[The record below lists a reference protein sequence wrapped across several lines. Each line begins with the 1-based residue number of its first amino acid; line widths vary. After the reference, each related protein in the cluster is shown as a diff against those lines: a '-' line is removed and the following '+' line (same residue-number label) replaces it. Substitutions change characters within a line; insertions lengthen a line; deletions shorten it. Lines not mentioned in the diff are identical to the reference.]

1 MLRGLKMVCIHYNE
15 KTAVL
20 LFQSAARGHQCATK
34 DYKTPQP
41 ICTLNRPSIALQKMV
56 TLPTHGK
63 MYNVQYGS
71 YIKDVCMTSK
81 FT

>member
-1 MLRGLKMVCIHYNE
+1 MLRGLKMVCKHCNE

-34 DYKTPQP
+34 DNKTPQP
-41 ICTLNRPSIALQKMV
+41 ICTLNRPSSALQKIVM
-56 TLPTHGK
+56 LPSHGI

-71 YIKDVCMTSK
+71 YIKDVGMTSR

>member
-41 ICTLNRPSIALQKMV
+41 ICTLNRPSIALQKWSRFQ
-56 TLPTHGK
+56 PTVK
-63 MYNVQYGS
+63 CIMYNMGH
-71 YIKDVCMTSK
+71 I
-81 FT
+81 